1 MGSTWRWKILLP
13 PVPVLQGNQEH
24 IITKEKVFRH
34 LLRTSVESFFPV
46 RTRGLFS
53 SEILFASII
62 GNLSEI
68 TL

>member
-1 MGSTWRWKILLP
+1 MLS

-24 IITKEKVFRH
+24 TITKEKVFSH
-34 LLRTSVESFFPV
+34 LLRTSVESFIPV
-46 RTRGLFS
+46 RTRGLFF

-62 GNLSEI
+62 DNLSEI